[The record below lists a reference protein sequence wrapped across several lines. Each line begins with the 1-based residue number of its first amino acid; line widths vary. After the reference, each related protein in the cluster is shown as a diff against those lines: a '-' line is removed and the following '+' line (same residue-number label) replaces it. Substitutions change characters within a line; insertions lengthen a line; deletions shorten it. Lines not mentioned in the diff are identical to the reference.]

1 MSGSYRDIKVRQ
13 KAIEL
18 VMTYS
23 YTRSFPNEE
32 MYGL

>member
-1 MSGSYRDIKVRQ
+1 MSASYRDIKARQ

-18 VMTYS
+18 VMTCS
-23 YTRSFPNEE
+23 CFRSFPNEE